1 MNDYRNGVRAAV
13 AILLVLVA
21 LCVAAS
27 AIGQESECVHNKDCP
42 DGKVCVYGACK
53 VRR

>member
-1 MNDYRNGVRAAV
+1 MTDYRNGVRAAA
-13 AILLVLVA
+13 AILLGLVA
-21 LCVAAS
+21 LCAVATAF
-27 AIGQESECVHNKDCP
+27 GQEPECVKNRDCP